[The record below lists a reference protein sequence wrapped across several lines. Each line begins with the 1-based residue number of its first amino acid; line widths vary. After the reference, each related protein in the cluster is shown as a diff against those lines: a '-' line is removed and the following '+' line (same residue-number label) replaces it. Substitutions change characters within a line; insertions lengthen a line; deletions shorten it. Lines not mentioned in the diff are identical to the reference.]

1 MVLWEFGSRRKCHVS
16 PFNQEREVELMIGM
30 YKRSGHEGYAKMAEC
45 VEKHAVRNREL
56 MAYGED
62 RYGKKESGKEV

>member
-1 MVLWEFGSRRKCHVS
+1 MVLYSIAW
-16 PFNQEREVELMIGM
+16 NELMLGM

-45 VEKHAVRNREL
+45 VERHAVRNRQL

-62 RYGKKESGKEV
+62 RYGKRESGR